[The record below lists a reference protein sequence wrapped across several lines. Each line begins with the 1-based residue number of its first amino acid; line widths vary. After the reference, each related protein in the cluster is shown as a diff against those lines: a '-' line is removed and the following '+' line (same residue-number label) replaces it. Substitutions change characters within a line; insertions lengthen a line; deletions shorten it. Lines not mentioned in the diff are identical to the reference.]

1 MIKSENFSFKFT
13 KDVNEFM
20 ILKRDVKEIRS
31 KLCKVYE
38 TCLNIQEAKIDL
50 KFVRAWKFW
59 YMEKSHS
66 TNNTDIRSLRSKYK
80 GLR

>member
-20 ILKRDVKEIRS
+20 VLKRDVEEIRS
-31 KLCKVYE
+31 KLCKVYR

-50 KFVRAWKFW
+50 KFVKA
-59 YMEKSHS
+59 
-66 TNNTDIRSLRSKYK
+66 
-80 GLR
+80 